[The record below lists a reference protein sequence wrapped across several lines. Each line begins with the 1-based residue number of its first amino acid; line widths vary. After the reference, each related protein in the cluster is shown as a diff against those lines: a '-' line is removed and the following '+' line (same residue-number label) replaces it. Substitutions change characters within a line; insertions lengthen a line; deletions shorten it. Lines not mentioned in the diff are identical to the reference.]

1 MNILIVDSEI
11 IPAKKYGGT
20 ERVIWYLGKELV
32 RMGHKVTFL
41 VQKGSVCDFTNV
53 LFLDPKKKL
62 SKQIPASTDI
72 VHFNFVPEEPIEKPY
87 IITIH
92 GNGNDFRKFDLN
104 TVFVSKD
111 HASRFGSES
120 FIHNGLD
127 WDDYGKPDLD
137 SKREYFHFLG
147 KAAWRV
153 KNVQGAIDVIKSTKR
168 EELMVLG
175 GRRWNLKM
183 GLHFT
188 LSPRVHFCGMV
199 GGEEK
204 NTLLRKSKG
213 LILPVRWHEPFGLA
227 LIESLYFGCP
237 VFGTPY
243 GSFPEIVHPDVG
255 FLSSSIAELSAAV
268 ENVGQFSRVK
278 SHQYAMEQF
287 NSKRMAMAYLD
298 KYIQVLNGEKL
309 NLQPPQL
316 IEKLSVKFLEWK

>member
-1 MNILIVDSEI
+1 MNILIVDSGI

-153 KNVQGAIDVIKSTKR
+153 KNVQGAIDVITSTKR

-175 GRRWNLKM
+175 GRRLNLKM
-183 GLHFT
+183 GFRFT

-213 LILPVRWHEPFGLA
+213 LILPVRWHEPLGW
-227 LIESLYFGCP
+227 
-237 VFGTPY
+237 
-243 GSFPEIVHPDVG
+243 H
-255 FLSSSIAELSAAV
+255 
-268 ENVGQFSRVK
+268 
-278 SHQYAMEQF
+278 
-287 NSKRMAMAYLD
+287 
-298 KYIQVLNGEKL
+298 
-309 NLQPPQL
+309 
-316 IEKLSVKFLEWK
+316 